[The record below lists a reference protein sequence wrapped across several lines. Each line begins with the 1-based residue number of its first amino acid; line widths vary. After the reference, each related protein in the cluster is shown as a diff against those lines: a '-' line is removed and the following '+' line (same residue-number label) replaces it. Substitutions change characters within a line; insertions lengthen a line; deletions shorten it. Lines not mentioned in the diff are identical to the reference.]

1 MTRSPV
7 QSRTTAWSASLVQWQ
22 NGGIVNRRRQSDSDR
37 GLMETFLNL
46 FLITA
51 ALGGFALAFF
61 IFISKRKAKPIAC
74 PMDGHCDDVVRSEF
88 SKFFGIPVDILGML
102 YYASVA
108 IAYSVFYFHSG
119 SAVPLAAFA
128 MFGLTSFSFLFSL
141 YLTFIQAFNLKQW
154 CVWCLTSAGLS
165 SFIFL
170 SNVFYIKFGL
180 VSIPAEIFEEFYE
193 FLVAG
198 HLLSAGLG
206 FGASVV
212 GAIMLW
218 KFVKDFKMSDFEADI
233 LRTLSQVIWFA
244 IFILILSGFGLYFSD
259 GGINNVLYK
268 SIIVAVLT
276 VISAVLNLAI
286 LPKMIKKTL
295 LFMGGGETPV
305 SSFVAKISLAFN
317 FSAVFIWL
325 CVLVFSVQL

>member
-1 MTRSPV
+1 
-7 QSRTTAWSASLVQWQ
+7 
-22 NGGIVNRRRQSDSDR
+22 
-37 GLMETFLNL
+37 METFLNL

-88 SKFFGIPVDILGML
+88 SKFFGIPVEILGML
-102 YYASVA
+102 YYASSAVV
-108 IAYSVFYFHSG
+108 YSIFYFYPG
-119 SAVPLAAFA
+119 LAVPLAVFG
-128 MFGLTSFSFLFSL
+128 MFGLASFSFLFSV
-141 YLTFIQAFNLKQW
+141 YLTFIQVFNLKHW

-170 SNVFYIKFGL
+170 SNIFYIKFGFASL
-180 VSIPAEIFEEFYE
+180 PKEIFEEFYE
-193 FLVAG
+193 ILFAS

-206 FGASVV
+206 FGASAV

-218 KFVKDFKMSDFEADI
+218 KFVKDFKISNFEADI
-233 LRTLSQVIWFA
+233 LRTLTQVIWFA

-259 GGINNVLYK
+259 GGVNNVLYK
-268 SIIVAVLT
+268 SSAVAILVA
-276 VISAVLNLAI
+276 ISAVLNLVI
-286 LPKMIKKTL
+286 FPKMIKKTL

-305 SSFVAKISLAFN
+305 SSFVAKISLVFN
-317 FSAVFIWL
+317 FLAVFAWFL
-325 CVLVFSVQL
+325 VLAFSVTA

>member
-1 MTRSPV
+1 
-7 QSRTTAWSASLVQWQ
+7 
-22 NGGIVNRRRQSDSDR
+22 
-37 GLMETFLNL
+37 METFLNL
-46 FLITA
+46 FLIAA

-88 SKFFGIPVDILGML
+88 SKFFGIPVEILGML
-102 YYASVA
+102 YYAGA
-108 IAYSVFYFHSG
+108 AAAYSIFYFYSG
-119 SAVPLAAFA
+119 LAVPLAVFG
-128 MFGLTSFSFLFSL
+128 MFGLASFSFLFSL

-154 CVWCLTSAGLS
+154 CVWCLASAGLS

-170 SNVFYIKFGL
+170 ANVFYVKFGFAII
-180 VSIPAEIFEEFYE
+180 SAEIFEEFYE
-193 FLVAG
+193 ILVAG

-218 KFVKDFKMSDFEADI
+218 KFVKDLKMSGFEADI
-233 LRTLSQVIWFA
+233 LRILTQVIWFA

-259 GGINNVLYK
+259 EGISNVLYK
-268 SIIVAVLT
+268 SAISAVL
-276 VISAVLNLAI
+276 VLISAVLNLAI

-295 LFMGGGETPV
+295 LFINDGENPV
-305 SSFVAKISLAFN
+305 SSFTAKTSLVFN
-317 FSAVFIWL
+317 FLAVFIWF
-325 CVLVFSVQL
+325 CVLIF

>member
-1 MTRSPV
+1 
-7 QSRTTAWSASLVQWQ
+7 
-22 NGGIVNRRRQSDSDR
+22 
-37 GLMETFLNL
+37 METFLNL

-88 SKFFGIPVDILGML
+88 SKFFGIPVEILGML
-102 YYASVA
+102 YYAGA
-108 IAYSVFYFHSG
+108 AAAYSVFYFYSG
-119 SAVPLAAFA
+119 LAVPFA
-128 MFGLTSFSFLFSL
+128 MFGMFGLTSFSFLFSL

-154 CVWCLTSAGLS
+154 CVWCLASAGLS

-170 SNVFYIKFGL
+170 ANVFYVKLGFA
-180 VSIPAEIFEEFYE
+180 VIPAEIFEEFYE
-193 FLVAG
+193 ILVAG

-212 GAIMLW
+212 GAIMLG

-233 LRTLSQVIWFA
+233 LRTLAQIIWFS

-259 GGINNVLYK
+259 EGISNVLYK
-268 SIIVAVLT
+268 SAIAAVL
-276 VISAVLNLAI
+276 VLVSAVLNLAI
-286 LPKMIKKTL
+286 LPKMVKKTL
-295 LFMGGGETPV
+295 LFVNNGENPV
-305 SSFVAKISLAFN
+305 SSVAAKTSLAFN
-317 FSAVFIWL
+317 FLAVFIWL
-325 CVLVFSVQL
+325 CVLIFSIKI

>member
-1 MTRSPV
+1 
-7 QSRTTAWSASLVQWQ
+7 
-22 NGGIVNRRRQSDSDR
+22 
-37 GLMETFLNL
+37 METFLNL

-88 SKFFGIPVDILGML
+88 SKFLGVPVEILGMI
-102 YYASVA
+102 YYASA
-108 IAYSVFYFHSG
+108 AAAYSIFYFYSG
-119 SAVPLAAFA
+119 LAVPLAVFSL
-128 MFGLTSFSFLFSL
+128 FGLTSFSFLFSL

-154 CVWCLTSAGLS
+154 CVWCLASAGLS

-170 SNVFYIKFGL
+170 SSVFYVKLGI
-180 VSIPAEIFEEFYE
+180 VNIPAEIFEEVYE
-193 FLVAG
+193 ILIAG
-198 HLLSAGLG
+198 QLLSSSLG
-206 FGASVV
+206 FGASVI

-218 KFVKDFKMSDFEADI
+218 KFVKDFKMSGFEADI
-233 LRTLSQVIWFA
+233 LRTLAQVIWFA

-259 GGINNVLYK
+259 GGISNVLYK
-268 SIIVAVLT
+268 SAVAAVL
-276 VISAVLNLAI
+276 VAISAILNLAV

-305 SSFVAKISLAFN
+305 SSVVARTSLVFN
-317 FSAVFIWL
+317 FLAVFIWL

>member
-1 MTRSPV
+1 
-7 QSRTTAWSASLVQWQ
+7 
-22 NGGIVNRRRQSDSDR
+22 
-37 GLMETFLNL
+37 METFLNL

-88 SKFFGIPVDILGML
+88 SKFFGIPVEILGML

-108 IAYSVFYFHSG
+108 TSYSVFYFYPG
-119 SAVPLAAFA
+119 LAAPLAAFA

-141 YLTFIQAFNLKQW
+141 YLTFIQAFNLKRW

-170 SNVFYIKFGL
+170 SNIFYIKFGF

-193 FLVAG
+193 ILVAG
-198 HLLSAGLG
+198 QLLSSGLG
-206 FGASVV
+206 FGASII

-244 IFILILSGFGLYFSD
+244 IFILLLSGFGLYFSD
-259 GGINNVLYK
+259 GGISNVLYK
-268 SIIVAVLT
+268 SAAVAVL
-276 VISAVLNLAI
+276 VAISAILNLVI
-286 LPKMIKKTL
+286 LPNMIKKTL
-295 LFMGGGETPV
+295 LFAGGGEAPV
-305 SSFVAKISLAFN
+305 SPFAVKTSLIFN
-317 FSAVFIWL
+317 FLAVFVWFF
-325 CVLVFSVQL
+325 VLIF

>member
-1 MTRSPV
+1 M
-7 QSRTTAWSASLVQWQ
+7 Q
-22 NGGIVNRRRQSDSDR
+22 
-37 GLMETFLNL
+37 TFLNL

-74 PMDGHCDDVVRSEF
+74 PMDGRCDDVVRSEF
-88 SKFFGIPVDILGML
+88 SKFFGVPVEILGML
-102 YYASVA
+102 YYAGA
-108 IAYSVFYFHSG
+108 AAAYSVFYFYSG
-119 SAVPLAAFA
+119 LAVPLAAFA
-128 MFGLTSFSFLFSL
+128 MFGLASFSFLFSL

-154 CVWCLTSAGLS
+154 CVWCLASAGLS

-170 SNVFYIKFGL
+170 ANVFYVKLGFA
-180 VSIPAEIFEEFYE
+180 VIPAEIFEEFYE
-193 FLVAG
+193 ILVAG

-212 GAIMLW
+212 GVIMLW

-233 LRTLSQVIWFA
+233 LRTLAQVIWFA

-259 GGINNVLYK
+259 KGISNVLYK
-268 SIIVAVLT
+268 FAITAILAL
-276 VISAVLNLAI
+276 ISAVLNLAI

-295 LFMGGGETPV
+295 LFMNNGENPV
-305 SSFVAKISLAFN
+305 SSAAAKISLVFN
-317 FSAVFIWL
+317 FGAVFIWL
-325 CVLVFSVQL
+325 CVLMFSVKI